1 MAKRHPWYLKLDKDV
16 AELVHGHQ
24 PGRPTISERVGR
36 GISGVTGMKPAA
48 ATDLF
53 HLALVGS
60 LTVWAAKRIASMQQ
74 RPPA

>member
-16 AELVHGHQ
+16 AELVHGHL

-36 GISGVTGMKPAA
+36 GISGVTGMKSAA

-53 HLALVGS
+53 HLALVGT
-60 LTVWAAKRIASMQQ
+60 LAVWAAKTIASKQQ
-74 RPPA
+74 RRPL